1 MTKYDRRDRFSFVY
15 SFLFPGRYSECV
27 LEANSVLS
35 FLLLF
40 FGEREG
46 RRGKREGGRGAE
58 SKHLAG
64 TGIPLLREVI
74 VDEFLE

>member
-1 MTKYDRRDRFSFVY
+1 MRFGSEFCSFFSSLV
-15 SFLFPGRYSECV
+15 FW
-27 LEANSVLS
+27 
-35 FLLLF
+35 
-40 FGEREG
+40 GER
-46 RRGKREGGRGAE
+46 GKKGEGGRGAE